1 MIEIT
6 NIKALMFSEG
16 EVPFPAAKRQ
26 ANVVSADSSCCAW
39 LCAAEEAANALLAAL
54 AGCASRAPLAV
65 RLAYTLGNM
74 AAADEKA
81 RINFVENCQYHYP
94 EKKYKE
100 IGHRFRTTAKQIYTS
115 EGGVDV
121 LLTVLES
128 YTERS
133 GRDVPEPLAD
143 PDVHLVDSDLG
154 GSDGSSEDVLIKTV
168 RVIAN
173 MCLAESAGRGLAAAY
188 AHRTVRALLSCLTL
202 AERPTCEDNDKTYEH
217 DENEGGGDKATRA
230 RERREEL
237 ATAALATLSNV
248 TFYREPP
255 EPPDPLHRSVD
266 ELCQVERCQLY
277 FEEPSVG
284 PGVPDLRPA
293 GYRGKDEIGLTG
305 AGRGAAACEAA
316 RARQRVPLA
325 AAHAPGANGAA
336 SLWARTCSTVK

>member
-81 RINFVENCQYHYP
+81 RIN
-94 EKKYKE
+94 
-100 IGHRFRTTAKQIYTS
+100 RRRR
-115 EGGVDV
+115 DV

-133 GRDVPEPLAD
+133 GRDVPNRWLTPTYTWVRFRRSIFAC
-143 PDVHLVDSDLG
+143 HDSDLG

-173 MCLAESAGRGLAAAY
+173 MCLAESKAWLAAAY

-284 PGVPDLRPA
+284 PGVPDPIPA

-305 AGRGAAACEAA
+305 RWVCGGGAAACEAV
-316 RARQRVPLA
+316 RALGNVSRWPR
-325 AAHAPGANGAA
+325 AAHALCANGALHA
-336 SLWARTCSTVK
+336 LGPYLQHGKMK